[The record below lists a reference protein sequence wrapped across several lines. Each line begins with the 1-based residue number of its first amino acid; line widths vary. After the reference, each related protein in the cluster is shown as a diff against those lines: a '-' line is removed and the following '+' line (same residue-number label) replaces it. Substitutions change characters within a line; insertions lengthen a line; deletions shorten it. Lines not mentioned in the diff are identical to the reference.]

1 MMWLKCLIHRRVPDV
16 SLRECVSA
24 SVDLALLSR
33 NAKLRDDEKRR
44 EVTSVQI
51 QLDAAHFSGLKV
63 LKWTVSA
70 GTFSVALSTTR
81 LGTCCM

>member
-44 EVTSVQI
+44 EVMSVPN
-51 QLDAAHFSGLKV
+51 
-63 LKWTVSA
+63 
-70 GTFSVALSTTR
+70 TT
-81 LGTCCM
+81 